1 MNVAK
6 QLHDL
11 RLDQMV
17 DIFDRLPVVV
27 YAKNRA
33 GEYLFI
39 NRRYEELT
47 HRTRAEVIG
56 RTDYFVFPSE
66 LADIYRAHDERVWAQ
81 QNTIEF
87 EEEAILEDGR
97 HSFLEV
103 KFPLRDTDG
112 TMYAVCAIATD
123 ITERKRSASTVAAL
137 QRKAA
142 LKATISQLSHELNNP
157 LTAIVNSL
165 ALMRHE
171 GVGGEFLSISEE
183 AMHRVIEVTRKMS
196 KLDIE
201 R

>member
-1 MNVAK
+1 MDVAK

-17 DIFDRLPVVV
+17 EIFDHLPVVV

-66 LADIYRAHDERVWAQ
+66 LADMYRAHDERVWAQ
-81 QNTIEF
+81 QHSIEF
-87 EEEAILEDGR
+87 EEEAILDDGR

-103 KFPLRDTDG
+103 KFPLRDPDG
-112 TMYAVCAIATD
+112 NMYAVCAIATD
-123 ITERKRSASTVAAL
+123 ITERKRSAATLAAL
-137 QRKAA
+137 RRKAA
-142 LKATISQLSHELNNP
+142 LKATIAQLSHELNNP

-171 GVGGEFLSISEE
+171 GVDSQFLTVSEE
-183 AMHRVIEVTRKMS
+183 AMKRVIEVTRKMI
-196 KLDIE
+196 KLEIE
-201 R
+201 G